1 MTTKSIDVAQNH
13 QQVVE
18 FMKELQPIRQPIEI
32 LMGGTPIGRIVPSE
46 ELTQQEKERILQEG
60 WNAVQEA
67 RERNKGVPEREI
79 ARAVDAAV
87 ERVRS
92 AK

>member
-32 LMGGTPIGRIVPSE
+32 LMGGTPIGRIVPPE
-46 ELTQQEKERILQEG
+46 ELTLQEKERILQEG
-60 WNAVQEA
+60 WKAVQEA
-67 RERNKGVPEREI
+67 RARNKGVPEREI
-79 ARAVDAAV
+79 RRVVDAV
-87 ERVRS
+87 VKRVRS